1 MANNRPRCQARRFPG
16 TSASSRRVRCG
27 FDGATTIDWSL
38 RQSAKGLDSDRR
50 YKSLIELVGEGSR
63 RSADGM
69 DAPPTASMRRHPG
82 FRGAAGDRCDKGRRQ
97 RAPKGNNG
105 KAA

>member
-1 MANNRPRCQARRFPG
+1 
-16 TSASSRRVRCG
+16 
-27 FDGATTIDWSL
+27 
-38 RQSAKGLDSDRR
+38 
-50 YKSLIELVGEGSR
+50 
-63 RSADGM
+63 M
-69 DAPPTASMRRHPG
+69 DDPPTASMRRHPG